1 MITWEVARASAF
13 VAFACYTVV
22 VAFGIGLSARTWRPP
37 APVLD
42 LHRFLACLGLVAL
55 GIHIAAL
62 MLDHFARV
70 TVRSLAGLDPRP
82 GVVVG
87 AAALWL
93 AVALPLSF
101 TLKRA
106 GWMSQR
112 AWRGLHYLGYAVWG
126 LALVH
131 GVMSGTD
138 ARSAWALTA
147 YGCSASLVAG
157 AAWYRWLERPP
168 RPRPAQRPHPQLR
181 RPAPRAIPAA
191 VAVETEGEP

>member
-1 MITWEVARASAF
+1 MILWEVARASAF

-37 APVLD
+37 APVLE

-55 GIHIAAL
+55 GIHLATL
-62 MLDHFARV
+62 MLDHYARV

-106 GWMSQR
+106 GWLSQR
-112 AWRGLHYLGYAVWG
+112 AWRSLHYLGYAVWG

-138 ARSAWALTA
+138 ARSAWALAA

-168 RPRPAQRPHPQLR
+168 RPGPAKRPQPQLR
-181 RPAPRAIPAA
+181 QAAPRAIPAA
-191 VAVETEGEP
+191 VVVETEGEP